1 MAFVITFGGCF
12 NGGKSLRHAGH
23 TKGWRNINGNTAA
36 NIAGAIFLTLADGA
50 VITSITPNHGLNNQV
65 YGSLAGG
72 TLITLKVKKRVL
84 SK

>member
-1 MAFVITFGGCF
+1 MAAVSMGASRCATQVTQKVGGILMETVIFL
-12 NGGKSLRHAGH
+12 S
-23 TKGWRNINGNTAA
+23 A

-84 SK
+84 TK